1 MSVEEF
7 KKIDAAEIPIVKLFA
22 IIAKN
27 QTVYLN
33 RHLEEFNIN
42 SSQLHFL
49 FEISH
54 QKEINQENI
63 ASRCSIN
70 KGAVARSIKKLE
82 DNGLVK
88 RRIDDNNR
96 RQNIISLTPKGEE
109 ILKKAIAKLDKW
121 ESYIFEDNLIE
132 KEMLQ
137 KSLKVIAIKSM
148 EFNHKEE

>member
-63 ASRCSIN
+63 ASRCNIN

-121 ESYIFEDNLIE
+121 ESYVFEDNIID
-132 KEMLQ
+132 KEMMQ
-137 KSLKVIAIKSM
+137 ISLKEIAIKSM

>member
-88 RRIDDNNR
+88 RRIDDNTR

-109 ILKKAIAKLDKW
+109 I
-121 ESYIFEDNLIE
+121 
-132 KEMLQ
+132 
-137 KSLKVIAIKSM
+137 
-148 EFNHKEE
+148 

>member
-1 MSVEEF
+1 MSFEDF
-7 KKIDAAEIPIVKLFA
+7 KKMDATEIPIAKLFT

-33 RHLEEFNIN
+33 HHLDEFGIN

-82 DNGLVK
+82 DKGLVE

-96 RQNIISLTPKGEE
+96 RQNIISLTQDGEE

-121 ESYIFEDNLIE
+121 ESYVFEDNILD
-132 KEMLQ
+132 KEMIQ
-137 KSLKVIAIKSM
+137 KILKEIAIKSM

>member
-121 ESYIFEDNLIE
+121 ESYVFEDNIID
-132 KEMLQ
+132 KEMMQ
-137 KSLKVIAIKSM
+137 ISLKEIAIKSM

>member
-7 KKIDAAEIPIVKLFA
+7 KKLDAAEIPIVKLFA

-121 ESYIFEDNLIE
+121 ESYVFEDNIID
-132 KEMLQ
+132 KEMMQ
-137 KSLKVIAIKSM
+137 ISLKEIAIKSM

>member
-63 ASRCSIN
+63 ASRCNIN

-82 DNGLVK
+82 DKGLVE

-96 RQNIISLTPKGEE
+96 RQNIISLTPDGEE
-109 ILKKAIAKLDKW
+109 ILKKAISKLDKW

-137 KSLKVIAIKSM
+137 KSLKEIAIKSM

>member
-121 ESYIFEDNLIE
+121 ESYVFEDNIID
-132 KEMLQ
+132 KEMMQ
-137 KSLKVIAIKSM
+137 MSLKEIAIKSM

>member
-70 KGAVARSIKKLE
+70 KGAVARSSKKLE

-121 ESYIFEDNLIE
+121 ESYVFEDNIID
-132 KEMLQ
+132 KEMMQ
-137 KSLKVIAIKSM
+137 ISLKEIAIKSM